1 MAIPDYFTRA
11 AIDDATFKATRF
23 AADVETRSIGSPVF
37 RRVFDNSAD
46 GAAGDAAR
54 RQQALA

>member
-23 AADVETRSIGSPVF
+23 AADVETRLKTRIAELEA
-37 RRVFDNSAD
+37 RVDALER
-46 GAAGDAAR
+46 AAR
-54 RQQALA
+54 ALR